1 MITLTNSVNRALA
14 YKRLANQCL
23 DAQQLV
29 KAHKIPSVVADE
41 IARLA
46 RLLLRSIDLHC
57 PQHAL
62 RINVA
67 IRTGRAE
74 AQTALRRL
82 RHTIR
87 AISEL

>member
-1 MITLTNSVNRALA
+1 MIAPANRANRALA

-29 KAHKIPSVVADE
+29 RAEKIPSDVADE
-41 IARLA
+41 IGRLA

-57 PQHAL
+57 SQHAL
-62 RINVA
+62 RINAA
-67 IRTGRAE
+67 IRTRRAE
-74 AQTALRRL
+74 AQGALRRL

-87 AISEL
+87 AVRDQ